1 MVSEIKVK
9 AEKLRDRLLDLSGRN
24 NFIKYNH
31 ASDKKKQKFLRFVN
45 EVPELLIQNVLV
57 EESIKAASVLCY

>member
-45 EVPELLIQNVLV
+45 EVPELLIQKL
-57 EESIKAASVLCY
+57 KF